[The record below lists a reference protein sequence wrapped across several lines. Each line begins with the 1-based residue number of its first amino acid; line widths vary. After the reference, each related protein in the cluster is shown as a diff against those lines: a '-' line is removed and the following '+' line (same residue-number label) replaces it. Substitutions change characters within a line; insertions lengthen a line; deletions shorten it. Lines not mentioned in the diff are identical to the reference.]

1 MEHKIPY
8 KIYLEFRIRQW
19 HLRLMPEWYIREIGI
34 NICNMRRPSVYDQ
47 IRFVG
52 AFTV

>member
-1 MEHKIPY
+1 MASETDAGVVYTRDWDKY
-8 KIYLEFRIRQW
+8 
-19 HLRLMPEWYIREIGI
+19 
-34 NICNMRRPSVYDQ
+34 MRRPSVYDQ